1 MRNNFIKN
9 LLDLKGV
16 MVKKVRYKK
25 NFVKIHIELPV
36 RKQKCPCCKAET
48 TKIKDYRTQ
57 IIKDIPIRFKTTLLS
72 YRKRRYQCKECGKT
86 FYEKADFLPKRARKT
101 TRVTEFIV
109 DRLKTKQSM
118 KDIAKQADVSISTVS
133 RLLAPLAVSAKELPE
148 VLCIDEFKGNTGYY
162 KYQVS
167 LMNGKTKK
175 PIDII
180 ECRYKS
186 HLFDY
191 FNKFSLE
198 QRKKV
203 KYVVIDLW
211 KAYKDLA
218 KTYFPNAKVVAD
230 RFHFTRYATEAVD
243 TVRKQVQE
251 KLDRNQRKYF
261 KHSRKLLLTKYS
273 KLKKEKQKE
282 ELQYILINY
291 SEDLR
296 RVYREKE
303 ELLQLIQDE
312 NKVKAIEK
320 LNSWIKRNL
329 ESDIPSL
336 KNCAKTYFNWVEEIR
351 NAIKVPYSNG
361 PMEGYNN
368 KIKTL
373 KRVAFGFRNFTNFK
387 ARILLM
393 SMWKLS
399 K

>member
-1 MRNNFIKN
+1 MRNDFIRN

-16 MVKKVRYKK
+16 IVKKVRYKK

-36 RKQKCPCCKAET
+36 REQKCPHCKANT
-48 TKIKDYRTQ
+48 TKIKDYRVQ
-57 IIKDIPIRFKTTLLS
+57 IIKDLPIRFKTTLLS
-72 YRKRRYQCKECGKT
+72 YRKRRYQCKQCGKT

-118 KDIAKQADVSISTVS
+118 KDIAKQADVSVSTVI
-133 RLLAPLAVSAKELPE
+133 RLLPPLAVSAKHLPE

-167 LMNGKTKK
+167 LMDGKTRK

-218 KTYFPNAKVVAD
+218 KTYFQNAKVVAD
-230 RFHFTRYATEAVD
+230 KFHFTRYVTEAVD

-251 KLDRNQRKYF
+251 RLNRSERKYF
-261 KHSRKLLLTKYS
+261 KHSRKLLLSRYN
-273 KLKKEKQKE
+273 KLPEEKQKE

-296 RVYREKE
+296 KVYREKE
-303 ELLQLIQDE
+303 ELLELIQKEDKE
-312 NKVKAIEK
+312 KAIEK
-320 LNSWIKRNL
+320 LNNWIKRNL

-336 KNCAKTYFNWVEEIR
+336 RSCARTYFNWVEEIR

-361 PMEGYNN
+361 AMEGYNN

-393 SMWKLS
+393 TM
-399 K
+399 

>member
-1 MRNNFIKN
+1 MQHNFIRN

-16 MVKKVRYKK
+16 IIKKVRYKK

-36 RKQKCPCCKAET
+36 REQTCPHCKSKT

-72 YRKRRYQCKECGKT
+72 YRKRRYQCRECGKT
-86 FYEKADFLPKRARKT
+86 FYEKAHFLPKRARKT
-101 TRVTEFIV
+101 TRVSEFIV

-118 KDIAKQADVSISTVS
+118 KDIAKDANVSINTVA
-133 RLLAPLAVSAKELPE
+133 RLLPPLAVSSKHLPE

-167 LMNGKTKK
+167 LMDGKTRK

-191 FNKFSLE
+191 FNKFTLE
-198 QRKKV
+198 ERKKV
-203 KYVVIDLW
+203 KYVVINLW
-211 KAYKDLA
+211 KPYKNLA
-218 KTYFPNAKVVAD
+218 TTYFPNSIVVAD
-230 RFHFTRYATEAVD
+230 RFHFIRYATEAVD
-243 TVRKQVQE
+243 TVRKQVQS
-251 KLDRNQRKYF
+251 KLPRNERKYF
-261 KHSRKLLLTKYS
+261 KHSRKLLLSKYENLKTK
-273 KLKKEKQKE
+273 KQKE
-282 ELQYILINY
+282 DLNYILINY

-296 RVYREKE
+296 IAYREKE
-303 ELLQLIQDE
+303 EMLEIIRMEDK
-312 NKVKAIEK
+312 NKAIEK
-320 LNSWIKRNL
+320 LNNWVKRNL
-329 ESDIPSL
+329 ESHIIAL
-336 KNCAKTYFNWVEEIR
+336 KNCAKTYFNWIREIR
-351 NAIKVPYSNG
+351 NAIKVKYSNG

-373 KRVAFGFRNFTNFK
+373 KRVAFGFRNFTHFK

-393 SMWKLS
+393 SN
-399 K
+399 

>member
-1 MRNNFIKN
+1 MRNDFIRN

-16 MVKKVRYKK
+16 IVKKVRYKK
-25 NFVKIHIELPV
+25 NFVKVHIELPV
-36 RKQKCPCCKAET
+36 REQTCPHCKAET

-86 FYEKADFLPKRARKT
+86 FYEKAYFLPKRARKT

-118 KDIAKQADVSISTVS
+118 KDIAMQANVSINTVA
-133 RLLAPLAVSAKELPE
+133 RLLPPLAVSAKQLPE

-167 LMNGKTKK
+167 LMDGKTRK

-191 FNKFSLE
+191 FNKFSIE

-251 KLDRNQRKYF
+251 KLNRSERKYF
-261 KHSRKLLLTKYS
+261 KHSRKLLLSKYS
-273 KLKKEKQKE
+273 KC
-282 ELQYILINY
+282 
-291 SEDLR
+291 
-296 RVYREKE
+296 
-303 ELLQLIQDE
+303 
-312 NKVKAIEK
+312 
-320 LNSWIKRNL
+320 
-329 ESDIPSL
+329 PS
-336 KNCAKTYFNWVEEIR
+336 
-351 NAIKVPYSNG
+351 
-361 PMEGYNN
+361 
-368 KIKTL
+368 
-373 KRVAFGFRNFTNFK
+373 
-387 ARILLM
+387 
-393 SMWKLS
+393 
-399 K
+399 

>member
-1 MRNNFIKN
+1 MQHNFIRN

-16 MVKKVRYKK
+16 IIKKVRYKK

-36 RKQKCPCCKAET
+36 REQICPHCKSKT

-72 YRKRRYQCKECGKT
+72 YRKRRYQCRECGKT
-86 FYEKADFLPKRARKT
+86 FYEKAHFLPKRARKT
-101 TRVTEFIV
+101 TRVSEFIV

-118 KDIAKQADVSISTVS
+118 KDIAKDANVSINTVA
-133 RLLAPLAVSAKELPE
+133 RLLPPLAVSSKHLPE

-167 LMNGKTKK
+167 LMDGKTRK

-191 FNKFSLE
+191 FNKFTLE
-198 QRKKV
+198 ERKKV

-211 KAYKDLA
+211 KPYKDLA
-218 KTYFPNAKVVAD
+218 TTYFPNSIVVAD
-230 RFHFTRYATEAVD
+230 RFHFIRYATEAVD
-243 TVRKQVQE
+243 TVRKQVQS
-251 KLDRNQRKYF
+251 KLPRNERKYF
-261 KHSRKLLLTKYS
+261 KHSRKLLLSKYENLKTK
-273 KLKKEKQKE
+273 KQKE
-282 ELQYILINY
+282 DLNYILINY

-296 RVYREKE
+296 IAYREKE
-303 ELLQLIQDE
+303 EMLEIIRMEDK
-312 NKVKAIEK
+312 NKAIEK
-320 LNSWIKRNL
+320 LNNWVKRNL
-329 ESDIPSL
+329 ESHIIAL
-336 KNCAKTYFNWVEEIR
+336 KNCAKTYFNWIREIR
-351 NAIKVPYSNG
+351 NAIKVKYSNG

-373 KRVAFGFRNFTNFK
+373 KRVAFGFRNFTHFK

-393 SMWKLS
+393 SN
-399 K
+399 

>member
-1 MRNNFIKN
+1 MQHNFIRN

-16 MVKKVRYKK
+16 IIKKVRYKK

-36 RKQKCPCCKAET
+36 REQICPHCKSKT

-72 YRKRRYQCKECGKT
+72 YRKRRYQCRECGKT
-86 FYEKADFLPKRARKT
+86 FYEKAHFLPKRARKT
-101 TRVTEFIV
+101 TRVSEFIV

-118 KDIAKQADVSISTVS
+118 KDIAKDANVSINTVS
-133 RLLAPLAVSAKELPE
+133 RLLPPLAVSAKHLPE

-167 LMNGKTKK
+167 LMDGKTRK

-191 FNKFSLE
+191 FNKFTLE
-198 QRKKV
+198 ERKKV

-211 KAYKDLA
+211 KPYKDLA
-218 KTYFPNAKVVAD
+218 TTYFPNSIVVAD
-230 RFHFTRYATEAVD
+230 RFHFIRYATEAVD
-243 TVRKQVQE
+243 TVRKQVQS
-251 KLDRNQRKYF
+251 KLPRNERKYF
-261 KHSRKLLLTKYS
+261 KHSRKLLLSKYENLKTK
-273 KLKKEKQKE
+273 KQKE
-282 ELQYILINY
+282 DLNYILINY
-291 SEDLR
+291 SEGLR
-296 RVYREKE
+296 IAYREKE
-303 ELLQLIQDE
+303 EMLEIIRMEDK
-312 NKVKAIEK
+312 NKAIEK
-320 LNSWIKRNL
+320 LNNWVKRNL
-329 ESDIPSL
+329 ESHIIAL
-336 KNCAKTYFNWVEEIR
+336 KNCAKTYFNWIREIR
-351 NAIKVPYSNG
+351 NAIKVKYSNG

-373 KRVAFGFRNFTNFK
+373 KRVAFGFRNFTHFK

-393 SMWKLS
+393 SN
-399 K
+399 

>member
-1 MRNNFIKN
+1 MQYNFIIN

-16 MVKKVRYKK
+16 IIKKVRYKK
-25 NFVKIHIELPV
+25 NFVKIYIELPV
-36 RKQKCPCCKAET
+36 REQTCPHCKSKT

-72 YRKRRYQCKECGKT
+72 YRKRRYQCRECGKT
-86 FYEKADFLPKRARKT
+86 FYEKAHFLPKRARKT
-101 TRVTEFIV
+101 TRVSEFIV

-118 KDIAKQADVSISTVS
+118 KDIAKDANVSINTVA
-133 RLLAPLAVSAKELPE
+133 RLLPPLAVSSKHLPE

-167 LMNGKTKK
+167 LITRK

-191 FNKFSLE
+191 FNKFTLE
-198 QRKKV
+198 ERKKV

-211 KAYKDLA
+211 KPYKDLA
-218 KTYFPNAKVVAD
+218 TTYFPNSIVVAD
-230 RFHFTRYATEAVD
+230 RFHFIRYATEAVD
-243 TVRKQVQE
+243 TVRKQVQS
-251 KLDRNQRKYF
+251 KLPRNERKYF
-261 KHSRKLLLTKYS
+261 KHSRKLLLSKHENLKTK
-273 KLKKEKQKE
+273 KQKE
-282 ELQYILINY
+282 DLNYILINY

-296 RVYREKE
+296 IAYREKE
-303 ELLQLIQDE
+303 EMLEIIRMEDK
-312 NKVKAIEK
+312 NKAIEK
-320 LNSWIKRNL
+320 LNNWVKRNL
-329 ESDIPSL
+329 ESHILAL
-336 KNCAKTYFNWVEEIR
+336 KNCAKTYFNWIREIR
-351 NAIKVPYSNG
+351 NAIKVKYSNG

-373 KRVAFGFRNFTNFK
+373 KRLSFGFRNFTHFK

-393 SMWKLS
+393 SN
-399 K
+399 

>member
-1 MRNNFIKN
+1 MQHNFIRN

-16 MVKKVRYKK
+16 IVKKVRYKK

-36 RKQKCPCCKAET
+36 REQTCPHCKSKT

-72 YRKRRYQCKECGKT
+72 YRKRRYQCRECGKT
-86 FYEKADFLPKRARKT
+86 FYEKAHFLPKRARKT
-101 TRVTEFIV
+101 TRVSEFIV

-118 KDIAKQADVSISTVS
+118 KDIAKDANVSINTVA
-133 RLLAPLAVSAKELPE
+133 RLLPPLAVSSKHLPE

-167 LMNGKTKK
+167 LMDGKTRK

-191 FNKFSLE
+191 FNKFTLE
-198 QRKKV
+198 ERKKV

-211 KAYKDLA
+211 KPYKDLA
-218 KTYFPNAKVVAD
+218 TTYFPNSIVVAD
-230 RFHFTRYATEAVD
+230 RFHFIRYATEAVD
-243 TVRKQVQE
+243 TVRKQVQS
-251 KLDRNQRKYF
+251 KLPRNERKYF
-261 KHSRKLLLTKYS
+261 KHSRKLLLSKYENLKTK
-273 KLKKEKQKE
+273 KQKE
-282 ELQYILINY
+282 DLNYILINY

-296 RVYREKE
+296 IAYREKE
-303 ELLQLIQDE
+303 EMLEIIRMEDK
-312 NKVKAIEK
+312 NKAIEK
-320 LNSWIKRNL
+320 LNNWVKRNL
-329 ESDIPSL
+329 ESHIIAL
-336 KNCAKTYFNWVEEIR
+336 KNCAKTYFNWIREIR
-351 NAIKVPYSNG
+351 NAIKVKYSNG

-373 KRVAFGFRNFTNFK
+373 KRVAFGFRNFTHFK

-393 SMWKLS
+393 SN
-399 K
+399 

>member
-1 MRNNFIKN
+1 MQHNFIRN

-16 MVKKVRYKK
+16 IIKKVRYKK

-36 RKQKCPCCKAET
+36 REQTCPHCKSKT

-72 YRKRRYQCKECGKT
+72 YRKRRYQCRECGKT
-86 FYEKADFLPKRARKT
+86 FYEKAHFLPKRARKT
-101 TRVTEFIV
+101 TRVSEFIV

-118 KDIAKQADVSISTVS
+118 KDIAKDANVSINTVA
-133 RLLAPLAVSAKELPE
+133 RLLPPLAVSSKHLPE

-167 LMNGKTKK
+167 LMDGKTRK

-191 FNKFSLE
+191 FNKFTLE
-198 QRKKV
+198 ERKKV

-211 KAYKDLA
+211 KPYKDLA
-218 KTYFPNAKVVAD
+218 TTYFPNSIVVAD
-230 RFHFTRYATEAVD
+230 RFHFIRYATEAVD
-243 TVRKQVQE
+243 TVRKQVQS
-251 KLDRNQRKYF
+251 KLPRNERKYF
-261 KHSRKLLLTKYS
+261 KHSRKLLLSKYENLKTK
-273 KLKKEKQKE
+273 KQKE
-282 ELQYILINY
+282 DLNYILINY

-296 RVYREKE
+296 IAYREKE
-303 ELLQLIQDE
+303 EMLEIIRLEDK
-312 NKVKAIEK
+312 NKAIEK
-320 LNSWIKRNL
+320 LNNWVKRNL
-329 ESDIPSL
+329 ESHIIAL
-336 KNCAKTYFNWVEEIR
+336 KNCAKTYFNWIREIR
-351 NAIKVPYSNG
+351 NAIKVKYSNG

-373 KRVAFGFRNFTNFK
+373 KRVAFGFRNFTHFK

-393 SMWKLS
+393 SN
-399 K
+399 

>member
-1 MRNNFIKN
+1 MRNDFIKN

-16 MVKKVRYKK
+16 IVKKVRYKK

-36 RKQKCPCCKAET
+36 REQTCPHCKSKT

-57 IIKDIPIRFKTTLLS
+57 VIKDIPIRFKTTLLS

-109 DRLKTKQSM
+109 DRLRTKQSM
-118 KDIAKQADVSISTVS
+118 KDIAKDANVSITTVS
-133 RLLAPLAVSAKELPE
+133 KLLSPLAVSAKHLPD

-167 LMNGKTKK
+167 LMDGKTRK

-191 FNKFSLE
+191 FNRFSLE
-198 QRKKV
+198 ERKKV
-203 KYVVIDLW
+203 KYVVTDLW
-211 KAYKDLA
+211 KTYKDLA
-218 KTYFPNAKVVAD
+218 HTYFPKAKVVAD
-230 RFHFTRYATEAVD
+230 KFHYVRYSIEAVD
-243 TVRKQVQE
+243 TIRKQVQD
-251 KLDRNQRKYF
+251 KLPRTERKYF
-261 KHSRKLLLTKYS
+261 KHSRKLLLSRYD
-273 KLKKEKQKE
+273 KLKDDKQKE
-282 ELQYILINY
+282 ELNYILINY

-296 RVYREKE
+296 IAYREKE
-303 ELLQLIQDE
+303 QMLKIIQMAD
-312 NKVKAIEK
+312 KKKAIED
-320 LNSWIKRNL
+320 LNNWVKRNL
-329 ESDIPSL
+329 DSNIPVL
-336 KNCAKTYFNWVEEIR
+336 KNCAKTYFNWITEIR
-351 NAIKVPYSNG
+351 NSLEVPYSNG

-373 KRVAFGFRNFTNFK
+373 KRVAFGFRNFTHFK

-393 SMWKLS
+393 AN
-399 K
+399 

>member
-1 MRNNFIKN
+1 MRNDFIRN

-16 MVKKVRYKK
+16 IVKKVRYKK

-36 RKQKCPCCKAET
+36 REQKCPHCKAKT
-48 TKIKDYRTQ
+48 TKIKDYRVQ
-57 IIKDIPIRFKTTLLS
+57 IIKDLPIRFKTTLLS
-72 YRKRRYQCKECGKT
+72 YRKRRYQCKQCGKT

-118 KDIAKQADVSISTVS
+118 KDIAKQANVSVNTVI
-133 RLLAPLAVSAKELPE
+133 RLLPPLAVSTKHLPE

-167 LMNGKTKK
+167 LMDGKTRK

-180 ECRYKS
+180 ECRYKIN
-186 HLFDY
+186 LFDY

-198 QRKKV
+198 ERKKV

-230 RFHFTRYATEAVD
+230 KFHFTRYITETVD

-251 KLDRNQRKYF
+251 KLSRSERKYF
-261 KHSRKLLLTKYS
+261 KHSRKLLLSRYN
-273 KLKKEKQKE
+273 KLTEEKQKE

-296 RVYREKE
+296 KVYREKE
-303 ELLQLIQDE
+303 ELLELIQKEDKE
-312 NKVKAIEK
+312 KAMEK
-320 LNSWIKRNL
+320 LNNWIKRNL

-336 KNCAKTYFNWVEEIR
+336 RSCAKTYFNWVEEIR

-393 SMWKLS
+393 TM
-399 K
+399 

>member
-1 MRNNFIKN
+1 MQHNFIKN

-16 MVKKVRYKK
+16 IVKKVRYKK

-36 RKQKCPCCKAET
+36 REQTCPHCKATT

-86 FYEKADFLPKRARKT
+86 FYEKAHFLPKRARKT

-109 DRLKTKQSM
+109 DRLKSKQSM
-118 KDIAKQADVSISTVS
+118 KDIARDADVSVNTVS
-133 RLLAPLAVSAKELPE
+133 RLLPPLAVSAKHLPE
-148 VLCIDEFKGNTGYY
+148 VLCIDEFKGNTGYF

-167 LMNGKTKK
+167 LMDGKTRK

-198 QRKKV
+198 ERKKV
-203 KYVVIDLW
+203 KYVVTDLW
-211 KAYKDLA
+211 KTYKDLSN
-218 KTYFPNAKVVAD
+218 TYFPNAKVVAD
-230 RFHFTRYATEAVD
+230 KFHFVRYATEAVD
-243 TVRKQVQE
+243 SIRKKVQD
-251 KLDRNQRKYF
+251 KLPRSERKYF
-261 KHSRKLLLTKYS
+261 KHSRKLLLSRYD
-273 KLKKEKQKE
+273 KLKNDKEKE
-282 ELQYILINY
+282 ELNYILINY

-296 RVYREKE
+296 IAYREKE
-303 ELLQLIQDE
+303 EMLKIIQMSD
-312 NKVKAIEK
+312 KTKAIEC
-320 LNSWIKRNL
+320 LNTWIKRNL
-329 ESDIPSL
+329 ESDIPAL
-336 KNCAKTYFNWVEEIR
+336 KNCAKTYFNWVTEIR
-351 NAIKVPYSNG
+351 NALKVPYSNG

-373 KRVAFGFRNFTNFK
+373 KRIAFGFRNFKHFK

-393 SMWKLS
+393 AN
-399 K
+399 

>member
-1 MRNNFIKN
+1 MQHNFIRN

-16 MVKKVRYKK
+16 IVKKVRYKK

-36 RKQKCPCCKAET
+36 REQTCPHCKAKT

-86 FYEKADFLPKRARKT
+86 FYEKAYFLPKRARKT

-118 KDIAKQADVSISTVS
+118 KDIARDADVSVATVS
-133 RLLAPLAVSAKELPE
+133 RLLPHLAVTAKQLPE
-148 VLCIDEFKGNTGYY
+148 VLCIDEFKGNTGYF

-167 LMNGKTKK
+167 LMDGKTRK

-191 FNKFSLE
+191 FNKFSLQE
-198 QRKKV
+198 RKKV

-211 KAYKDLA
+211 KTYKDLSH
-218 KTYFPNAKVVAD
+218 TYFPNAKVVAD
-230 RFHFTRYATEAVD
+230 KFHFVRYATEVVD
-243 TVRKQVQE
+243 SIRKQVQD
-251 KLDRNQRKYF
+251 KLPRTERKYF
-261 KHSRKLLLTKYS
+261 KHSRKLLLSRYE
-273 KLKKEKQKE
+273 KLKDDKQKE
-282 ELQYILINY
+282 ELNYILINY
-291 SEDLR
+291 SESLR
-296 RVYREKE
+296 IAYREKE
-303 ELLQLIQDE
+303 EILNIIQMAE
-312 NKVKAIEK
+312 KEKAIDR
-320 LNSWIKRNL
+320 LNNWVKRNL
-329 ESDIPSL
+329 KSDIPAL
-336 KNCAKTYFNWVEEIR
+336 KSCAKTYFNWITEIR
-351 NAIKVPYSNG
+351 NSLTVPYSNG
-361 PMEGYNN
+361 AMEGYNN

-373 KRVAFGFRNFTNFK
+373 KRVAFGFRNFTHFK

-393 SMWKLS
+393 AN
-399 K
+399 

>member
-1 MRNNFIKN
+1 MQHNFIRN

-16 MVKKVRYKK
+16 IIKKVRYKK

-36 RKQKCPCCKAET
+36 REQTCPHCKSKT

-72 YRKRRYQCKECGKT
+72 YRKRRYQCRECGKT
-86 FYEKADFLPKRARKT
+86 FYEKAHFLPKRARKT
-101 TRVTEFIV
+101 TRVSEFIV

-118 KDIAKQADVSISTVS
+118 KDIAKDANVSINTVA
-133 RLLAPLAVSAKELPE
+133 RLLPPLAVSSKHLPE

-167 LMNGKTKK
+167 LMDGKTRK

-191 FNKFSLE
+191 FNKFTLE
-198 QRKKV
+198 ERKKV

-211 KAYKDLA
+211 KPYKDLA
-218 KTYFPNAKVVAD
+218 TTYFPNSIVVAD
-230 RFHFTRYATEAVD
+230 RFHFIRYATEAVD
-243 TVRKQVQE
+243 TVRKQVQS
-251 KLDRNQRKYF
+251 KLPRNERKYF
-261 KHSRKLLLTKYS
+261 KHSRKLLLSKYENLKTK
-273 KLKKEKQKE
+273 KQKE
-282 ELQYILINY
+282 DLNYILINY

-296 RVYREKE
+296 IAYREKE
-303 ELLQLIQDE
+303 EMLEIIRME
-312 NKVKAIEK
+312 NKNKAIEK
-320 LNSWIKRNL
+320 LNNWVKRNL
-329 ESDIPSL
+329 ESHIIAL
-336 KNCAKTYFNWVEEIR
+336 KNCAKTYFNWIREIR
-351 NAIKVPYSNG
+351 NAIKVKYSNG

-373 KRVAFGFRNFTNFK
+373 KRVAFGFRNFTHFK

-393 SMWKLS
+393 SN
-399 K
+399 

>member
-1 MRNNFIKN
+1 MRNDFIKN

-16 MVKKVRYKK
+16 IVKKVRYKK

-36 RKQKCPCCKAET
+36 REQTCPHCKSKT
-48 TKIKDYRTQ
+48 TKIKDYRAQ
-57 IIKDIPIRFKTTLLS
+57 IIKDVPIRFKTTLLS

-86 FYEKADFLPKRARKT
+86 FYEKAHFLAKQARKT

-109 DRLKTKQSM
+109 DKLKTKQSM
-118 KDIAKQADVSISTVS
+118 KDIAKDADVSVATVS
-133 RLLAPLAVSAKELPE
+133 RLLPPLAVSAKSLPE

-167 LMNGKTKK
+167 LMDGKTRK

-230 RFHFTRYATEAVD
+230 KFHFTRYATEAVD
-243 TVRKQVQE
+243 IVRKQVQE
-251 KLDRNQRKYF
+251 KLSRSERKYF
-261 KHSRKLLLTKYS
+261 KHSRKLLLSKYS
-273 KLKKEKQKE
+273 NLKTEKQKE

-291 SEDLR
+291 SENLR
-296 RVYREKE
+296 RAYREKE
-303 ELLQLIQDE
+303 ELLQLVHEED
-312 NKVKAIEK
+312 KVKAIEK
-320 LNSWIKRNL
+320 LNGWIRRNL

-336 KNCAKTYFNWVEEIR
+336 RNCAKTYFNWVEEIR

-361 PMEGYNN
+361 SMEGYNN

-373 KRVAFGFRNFTNFK
+373 KRIAFGFRNFTNFK

-393 SMWKLS
+393 SM
-399 K
+399 